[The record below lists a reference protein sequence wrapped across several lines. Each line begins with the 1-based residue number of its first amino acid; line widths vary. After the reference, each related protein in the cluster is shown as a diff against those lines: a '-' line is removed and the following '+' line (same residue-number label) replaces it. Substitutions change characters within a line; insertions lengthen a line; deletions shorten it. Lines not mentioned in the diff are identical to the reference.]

1 MNPSTVQE
9 LAELRRERFYAD
21 YEDDVPVGATTLIFI
36 ADRADAA
43 SSFVTCSEAM
53 SPSGR
58 RQQQDGVP
66 PHSSA
71 WAFLADVDVTLRG
84 EKTSRAT

>member
-21 YEDDVPVGATTLIFI
+21 CKDDVPVGATKLIFI

-43 SSFVTCSEAM
+43 SSFVILLKGDV
-53 SPSGR
+53 PS
-58 RQQQDGVP
+58 
-66 PHSSA
+66 
-71 WAFLADVDVTLRG
+71 
-84 EKTSRAT
+84 